1 MLNLLTSNLIEGTNR
16 GINKSAVKKQE
27 LLKYTYLQQHVYSP

>member
-1 MLNLLTSNLIEGTNR
+1 MFNKKTFVNAAAVL